1 MAYDY
6 DKSELDSLMKDKIRN
21 TGKYRTPVHFRDE
34 LGEYT
39 DVLMGENAPLEEGRK
54 KAAVDKMKGIMDLLN
69 PGLSKHEWL
78 DPQPPRDHDDPR
90 KEMDQWAWNQGNPTI
105 TSETEEINYQGES
118 GEFINKSGDRISYE
132 LQDPSILDSSRPG
145 KTREASII
153 EDLKRLESDPF
164 MELQKQQE
172 LEEKE
177 RVKDWYNKSEMYG
190 Y

>member
-6 DKSELDSLMKDKIRN
+6 DKSELDSLMKDQIRN

-54 KAAVDKMKGIMDLLN
+54 KAKADRMDKNIMDILGYIS
-69 PGLSKHEWL
+69 PPRHEWL
-78 DPQPPRDHDDPR
+78 DPQPPRDRD
-90 KEMDQWAWNQGNPTI
+90 KEMNQWVKNQGNPTI

-132 LQDPSILDSSRPG
+132 LQDPSILDSSRPE
-145 KTREASII
+145 KTREARII
-153 EDLKRLESDPF
+153 EDLKRLESNPF
-164 MELQKQQE
+164 MELQNQQE

-177 RVKDWYNKSEMYG
+177 RIKDWYNKSEMYG